1 MVGLTLF
8 SGLFPELSGHIP
20 SQSKVNRKQLEAN
33 STGLQSIQMPVDSS
47 RLEGFYK
54 LSVSERREML
64 AKIAGLTPEQVEAWS
79 SSGELSEDSA
89 DRMIENVIGT
99 YSLPIGVATNFIID
113 GEHYLIP
120 FVLEEPSVVAAAS
133 NMAKRCHANG
143 GFTSDNDDPVMIGQI
158 QVVGCDN
165 PEAAKASV
173 LENSAKLIES
183 CNAVDPILVKFG
195 GGCRDIRAR
204 IIETDS
210 GPMVIVH
217 ILVDCRDAM
226 GANAVNTMAETI
238 APKIEGMTG
247 GTVILRIIS
256 NLAVHRLAR
265 VSAVF
270 SPEEISD
277 KGDARQGSEVI
288 DGVLQAYHFAK
299 ADPFRATTHN
309 KGIMNA
315 ISPVAI
321 ACGQDWRA
329 VESGAHSFAAHERVY
344 GSLTHWEKD
353 GEGNLVGSIE
363 LPMAVG
369 LVGGAV
375 RVHPAAQA
383 NVALLGITSADEL
396 AKVMAAAGLAQNLG
410 ALRALATV
418 GIQAGHMKL
427 HVRNMAVTAGA
438 EDGEVDIVAARLRE
452 RGVRITQKAVEEEL
466 ASLRAE

>member
-1 MVGLTLF
+1 M
-8 SGLFPELSGHIP
+8 PIE
-20 SQSKVNRKQLEAN
+20 N
-33 STGLQSIQMPVDSS
+33 SRIK
-47 RLEGFYK
+47 GFYK
-54 LSVSERREML
+54 LSVAERRELL
-64 AKIAGLTPEQVEAWS
+64 AGIAGLSEEQLEAWANA
-79 SSGELSEDSA
+79 GELDEDSA
-89 DRMIENVIGT
+89 DRMIENVVGT
-99 YSLPIGVATNFIID
+99 YSLPIGVATNFVID
-113 GEHYLIP
+113 GSHYAIP

-133 NMAKRCHANG
+133 NMAKRCLENG
-143 GFTSDNDDPVMIGQI
+143 GFTSNNDDPVMIGQI
-158 QVVGCDN
+158 QVVGCEDPN
-165 PEAAKASV
+165 GAMESIIASKDELV
-173 LENSAKLIES
+173 SS
-183 CNAVDPILVKFG
+183 CNEVDPILVKFG
-195 GGCRDIRAR
+195 GGCRDITAR
-204 IIETDS
+204 VIETGS
-210 GPMVIVH
+210 GPMLIVH

-238 APKIEGMTG
+238 APKVEAMTD

-270 SPEEISD
+270 TPEEMSD
-277 KGDARQGSEVI
+277 RGDDSQQGSEVI
-288 DGVLQAYHFAK
+288 EGVIQAYHFAE

-315 ISPVAI
+315 ISAVAI

-329 VESGAHSFAAHERVY
+329 IESGAHSYASHERTY
-344 GSLTHWEKD
+344 GSLTKWSKD
-353 GEGNLVGSIE
+353 DAGNLVGSIE

-383 NVALLGITSADEL
+383 NVALLGVESADEL
-396 AKVMAAAGLAQNLG
+396 AKVMAASGLAQNLG

-438 EDGEVDIVAARLRE
+438 EGEEVDRVASMLRE
-452 RGVRITQKAVEEEL
+452 RGGRITQASVIEALEEIRSE
-466 ASLRAE
+466 

>member
-1 MVGLTLF
+1 
-8 SGLFPELSGHIP
+8 
-20 SQSKVNRKQLEAN
+20 
-33 STGLQSIQMPVDSS
+33 MPVDSS

-64 AKIAGLTPEQVEAWS
+64 ADIAKLTPEQVEAWS

-113 GEHYLIP
+113 GDHYLIP

-133 NMAKRCHANG
+133 NMAKRCHSKG

-158 QVVGCDN
+158 QVVGCKD
-165 PEAAKASV
+165 PEAAIASI
-173 LENSAKLIES
+173 LQNSAELVES
-183 CNAVDPILVKFG
+183 CNSVDPILVKFG
-195 GGCRDIRAR
+195 GGCRDIQAR

-238 APKIEGMTG
+238 APKVEGLTG

-270 SPEEISD
+270 TPEEMSE
-277 KGDARQGSEVI
+277 KGDAAQGSEVI

-315 ISPVAI
+315 ISPIAI

-329 VESGAHSFAAHERVY
+329 VESGAHSYAAHERVY

-353 GEGNLVGSIE
+353 DGGNLVGSIE

-383 NVALLGITSADEL
+383 NVALLGITSADDL

-438 EDGEVDIVAARLRE
+438 EGAEVDIVASRLRE
-452 RGVRITQKAVEEEL
+452 RGGRITQRAVEEEL
-466 ASLRAE
+466 ERVRAE

>member
-1 MVGLTLF
+1 
-8 SGLFPELSGHIP
+8 
-20 SQSKVNRKQLEAN
+20 
-33 STGLQSIQMPVDSS
+33 MPVDSS

-54 LSVSERREML
+54 LPVAERRMKL
-64 AKIAGLTPEQVEAWS
+64 AEIAKLETKHVKAWES
-79 SSGELSEDSA
+79 NGELEEDAA

-133 NMAKRCHANG
+133 NMAKRCISNG
-143 GFTSDNDDPVMIGQI
+143 GFTSDNDEPIMIGQI
-158 QVVGCDN
+158 QVVGCSE
-165 PEAAKASV
+165 PEKAKMSI
-173 LENSAKLIES
+173 LSSKEELIS
-183 CNAVDPILVKFG
+183 KCNDVDPILVKFG
-195 GGCRDIRAR
+195 GGCKDIGVRV
-204 IIETDS
+204 IDTDS
-210 GPMVIVH
+210 GTMVIVH

-238 APKIEGMTG
+238 APFIETLTE

-265 VSAVF
+265 VRGTF
-270 SPEEISD
+270 TPEEMSES
-277 KGDARQGSEVI
+277 GDNSVRGKEII
-288 DGVLQAYHFAK
+288 DGVIQAYHFAK
-299 ADPFRATTHN
+299 ADPYRATTHN

-315 ISPVAI
+315 ISSVAL

-329 VESGAHSFAAHERVY
+329 IESGAHSYAAYKNPCPDCNCSNCKVY
-344 GSLTHWEKD
+344 GSLTHWERD
-353 GEGNLVGSIE
+353 AAGNLVGSIE
-363 LPMAVG
+363 VPMAVG

-383 NVALLGITSADEL
+383 NVALIGVQTANDLS
-396 AKVMAAAGLAQNLG
+396 KVIAASGLAQNLG

-438 EDGEVDIVAARLRE
+438 EGIEVDIIATKLRE
-452 RGVRITQKAVEEEL
+452 KGERITQAAVIDALEEL
-466 ASLRAE
+466 RRE

>member
-1 MVGLTLF
+1 M
-8 SGLFPELSGHIP
+8 PIE
-20 SQSKVNRKQLEAN
+20 N
-33 STGLQSIQMPVDSS
+33 SRIG
-47 RLEGFYK
+47 GFYK
-54 LSVSERREML
+54 LSVSERREL
-64 AKIAGLTPEQVEAWS
+64 LAGLAGLSHEQVEAWAET
-79 SSGELSEDSA
+79 GELDEESA
-89 DRMIENVIGT
+89 DRMIENVVGT
-99 YSLPIGVATNFIID
+99 YSLPIGVATNFVVD
-113 GEHYLIP
+113 GSHYAIP

-133 NMAKRCHANG
+133 NMAKRCLANG
-143 GFTSDNDDPVMIGQI
+143 GFRSDNDNPVMIGQI
-158 QVVGCDN
+158 QVVNCEDPVGAKDSII
-165 PEAAKASV
+165 AAKDDLLA
-173 LENSAKLIES
+173 S
-183 CNAVDPILVKFG
+183 CNEVDPILVKFG
-195 GGCRDIRAR
+195 GGCRDVTAR
-204 IIETDS
+204 VIETGS

-238 APKIEGMTG
+238 APKVEGITG

-270 SPEEISD
+270 TPEEMSD
-277 KGDARQGSEVI
+277 RGSSAEKGAEVI
-288 DGVLQAYHFAK
+288 EGVIQAYHFAE
-299 ADPFRATTHN
+299 ADPYRATTHN

-315 ISPVAI
+315 ISAVAI

-329 VESGAHSFAAHERVY
+329 IESGAHSYASHERTY
-344 GSLTHWEKD
+344 GSLTKWSKD
-353 GEGNLVGSIE
+353 EAGNLVGSIE

-383 NVALLGITSADEL
+383 NVALLGVESADEL

-438 EDGEVDIVAARLRE
+438 EGKEVDAVAARLRE
-452 RGVRITQKAVEEEL
+452 RGGRITQAAVIEALEEL
-466 ASLRAE
+466 RSE

>member
-1 MVGLTLF
+1 MYRRVFL
-8 SGLFPELSGHIP
+8 PKRHD
-20 SQSKVNRKQLEAN
+20 N
-33 STGLQSIQMPVDSS
+33 MPVDSS
-47 RLEGFYK
+47 RLKGFYK
-54 LSVSERREML
+54 LSVPERRSLL
-64 AKIAGLTPEQVEAWS
+64 ADIAGLDDQMVGAWAS
-79 SSGELSEDSA
+79 VGELSEEVA

-120 FVLEEPSVVAAAS
+120 FVVEEASVVAAAS
-133 NMAKRCHANG
+133 NMAKRCHSKG
-143 GFTSDNDDPVMIGQI
+143 GFVSDNDDPVMIGQI
-158 QVVGCDN
+158 QVVGCDD
-165 PEAAKASV
+165 PEAAKMAI
-173 LENSAKLIES
+173 LSAESELIEA
-183 CNAVDPILVKFG
+183 CNDVDPILVKFG
-195 GGCRDIRAR
+195 GGCKGVEAR
-204 IIETDS
+204 IIETGS

-238 APKIEGMTG
+238 APRIEELST

-256 NLAVHRLAR
+256 NLAVHRLAK

-270 SPEEISD
+270 TPEEMSD
-277 KGDARQGSEVI
+277 NGLDREGGLNVI
-288 DGVLQAYHFAK
+288 DGVVQAYHFAA

-315 ISPVAI
+315 ISPIAI

-329 VESGAHSFAAHERVY
+329 IESGAHSYASYGREY
-344 GSLTHWEKD
+344 GSMTHWEKD
-353 GEGNLVGSIE
+353 SEGNLVGSIE
-363 LPMAVG
+363 IPMAVG

-375 RVHPAAQA
+375 RIHPGAQA
-383 NVALLGITSADEL
+383 NVALLGLRTANDL

-427 HVRNMAVTAGA
+427 HLMNMVAAAGA
-438 EDGEVDIVAARLRE
+438 EGSEVEAVAKIVRE
-452 RGVRITQKAVEEEL
+452 SGDRITMAAVEDAL
-466 ASLRAE
+466 ASIRGD

>member
-1 MVGLTLF
+1 M
-8 SGLFPELSGHIP
+8 PIE
-20 SQSKVNRKQLEAN
+20 N
-33 STGLQSIQMPVDSS
+33 SRIG
-47 RLEGFYK
+47 GFYK
-54 LSVSERREML
+54 LSVSERREL
-64 AKIAGLTPEQVEAWS
+64 LAGLAGLSPEQVEAWAET
-79 SSGELSEDSA
+79 GELDEESA
-89 DRMIENVIGT
+89 DRMIENVVGT
-99 YSLPIGVATNFIID
+99 YSLPIGVATNFVVD
-113 GEHYLIP
+113 GSHYAIP

-133 NMAKRCHANG
+133 NMAKRCLANG
-143 GFTSDNDDPVMIGQI
+143 GFRSDNDNPVMIGQI
-158 QVVGCDN
+158 QVVNCEDPVGAKDSII
-165 PEAAKASV
+165 AAKDDLLA
-173 LENSAKLIES
+173 S
-183 CNAVDPILVKFG
+183 CNEVDPILVKFG
-195 GGCRDIRAR
+195 GGCRDVTAR
-204 IIETDS
+204 VIETGS

-238 APKIEGMTG
+238 APKVEGITG

-270 SPEEISD
+270 TPEEMSD
-277 KGDARQGSEVI
+277 RGSSAEKGAEVI
-288 DGVLQAYHFAK
+288 EGVIQAYHFAE
-299 ADPFRATTHN
+299 ADPYRATTHN

-315 ISPVAI
+315 ISAVAI

-329 VESGAHSFAAHERVY
+329 IESGAHSYASHERTY
-344 GSLTHWEKD
+344 GSLTKWSKD
-353 GEGNLVGSIE
+353 EAGNLVGSIE

-383 NVALLGITSADEL
+383 NVALLGVESADEL

-438 EDGEVDIVAARLRE
+438 EGKEVDAVAARLRE
-452 RGVRITQKAVEEEL
+452 RGGRITQAAVIEALEEL
-466 ASLRAE
+466 RSE

>member
-1 MVGLTLF
+1 MAGLTRSPCTLRMAF
-8 SGLFPELSGHIP
+8 VRIRENIGAT
-20 SQSKVNRKQLEAN
+20 RKQLEAN

-64 AKIAGLTPEQVEAWS
+64 AGIAGLTPEQVEAWS

-133 NMAKRCHANG
+133 NMAKRCHSKG

-158 QVVGCDN
+158 QVVGCED
-165 PEAAKASV
+165 PEAARASI
-173 LENSAKLIES
+173 LQNSVELMES
-183 CNAVDPILVKFG
+183 CNSVDPILVKFG
-195 GGCRDIRAR
+195 GGCRDIQAR
-204 IIETDS
+204 IIETES
-210 GPMVIVH
+210 GPMVILH

-238 APKIEGMTG
+238 APKVEGLTG

-270 SPEEISD
+270 TPEEMSD
-277 KGDARQGSEVI
+277 KGDATQGSEVI
-288 DGVLQAYHFAK
+288 EGVLQAYHFAK

-315 ISPVAI
+315 ISPIAI

-329 VESGAHSFAAHERVY
+329 VESGAHSYAAHERVY

-353 GEGNLVGSIE
+353 DGGNLVGSIE

-383 NVALLGITSADEL
+383 NVALLGITSADDL

-410 ALRALATV
+410 ALKALATV

-438 EDGEVDIVAARLRE
+438 EGPEVDIVAARLRE
-452 RGVRITQKAVEEEL
+452 RGGRITQKAVEEEL
-466 ASLRAE
+466 EMLRAE

>member
-1 MVGLTLF
+1 
-8 SGLFPELSGHIP
+8 
-20 SQSKVNRKQLEAN
+20 
-33 STGLQSIQMPVDSS
+33 MPVDNS

-54 LSVSERREML
+54 LSVSERRMKL
-64 AKIAGLTPEQVEAWS
+64 AEIANLDDEHLQAWAAN
-79 SSGELSEDSA
+79 GELSEDAA
-89 DRMIENVIGT
+89 DRMIENVVGT
-99 YSLPIGVATNFIID
+99 YSLPIGVATNFVID

-133 NMAKRCHANG
+133 NMAKRCIANG
-143 GFTSDNDDPVMIGQI
+143 GFISNNDEPVMIGQI
-158 QVVGCDN
+158 QIVNCEDS
-165 PEAAKASV
+165 EKAKRDILSSK
-173 LENSAKLIES
+173 EELIQK
-183 CNAVDPILVKFG
+183 CNEVDPILVKFG
-195 GGCRDIRAR
+195 GGCRDIEVR
-204 IIETDS
+204 IIDTES

-217 ILVDCRDAM
+217 LLVDCRDAM

-238 APKIEGMTG
+238 APLLQNISK
-247 GTVILRIIS
+247 GTPILRIIS

-265 VSAVF
+265 VSATF
-270 SPEEISD
+270 TPEEMSD
-277 KGDARQGSEVI
+277 KGDDREKGSQIIE
-288 DGVLQAYHFAK
+288 GVLQAYHFAK

-315 ISPVAI
+315 ISSVAI

-329 VESGAHSFAAHERVY
+329 IESGAHSYASYKNSHKY
-344 GSLTHWEKD
+344 GSLTHWEKNS
-353 GEGNLVGSIE
+353 EGNLVGTIE

-383 NVALLGITSADEL
+383 NVALIGVQSANDL
-396 AKVMAAAGLAQNLG
+396 SKVMAASGLVQNLG

-438 EDGEVDIVAARLRE
+438 EGEEVDIVASRLRE
-452 RGVRITQKAVEEEL
+452 KGIRITQAAVIEEIKQ
-466 ASLRAE
+466 LRME

>member
-1 MVGLTLF
+1 
-8 SGLFPELSGHIP
+8 
-20 SQSKVNRKQLEAN
+20 
-33 STGLQSIQMPVDSS
+33 MPVDNS

-54 LSVSERREML
+54 LSVSERRMKL
-64 AKIAGLTPEQVEAWS
+64 AEIANLDDVHVQAWAA
-79 SSGELSEDSA
+79 SGELSEDAA
-89 DRMIENVIGT
+89 DRMIENVVGT
-99 YSLPIGVATNFIID
+99 YSLPIGVATNFVID

-133 NMAKRCHANG
+133 NMAKRCIANG
-143 GFTSDNDDPVMIGQI
+143 GFRSNNDEPVMIGQI
-158 QVVGCDN
+158 QIVNCED
-165 PEAAKASV
+165 PDMAKKDILSSK
-173 LENSAKLIES
+173 EELIQK
-183 CNAVDPILVKFG
+183 CNEVDPILVKFG
-195 GGCRDIRAR
+195 GGCRDIEVR
-204 IIETDS
+204 IIDTES

-238 APKIEGMTG
+238 APLLQNISK
-247 GTVILRIIS
+247 GTPILRIIS

-265 VSAVF
+265 VSATF
-270 SPEEISD
+270 TPEEMSD
-277 KGDARQGSEVI
+277 KGDDREKGSQIIE
-288 DGVLQAYHFAK
+288 GVLQAYHFAK

-315 ISPVAI
+315 ISSVAI

-329 VESGAHSFAAHERVY
+329 IESGAHSYASYKNSHKY

-353 GEGNLVGSIE
+353 SEGSLVGTIE

-383 NVALLGITSADEL
+383 NVALIGVQSANDL
-396 AKVMAAAGLAQNLG
+396 SKVMAASGLVQNLG

-438 EDGEVDIVAARLRE
+438 EGEEVDIVASRLRE
-452 RGVRITQKAVEEEL
+452 KGIRITQAAVIEEIKQ
-466 ASLRAE
+466 LRME

>member
-1 MVGLTLF
+1 
-8 SGLFPELSGHIP
+8 
-20 SQSKVNRKQLEAN
+20 
-33 STGLQSIQMPVDSS
+33 MPIENS

-54 LSVSERREML
+54 LSVAERRALL
-64 AKIAGLTPEQVEAWS
+64 AGIAGLTPEQVEAWGAA
-79 SSGELSEDSA
+79 GELDEGAA
-89 DRMIENVIGT
+89 DRMIENVVGT
-99 YSLPIGVATNFIID
+99 YSLPIGVATNFVID
-113 GEHYLIP
+113 GAHYAIP

-133 NMAKRCHANG
+133 NMAKRCLANG
-143 GFTSDNDDPVMIGQI
+143 GFTSNNDDPIMIGQI
-158 QVVGCDN
+158 QVVDCED
-165 PEAAKASV
+165 PVAAKDAIIASKNDLV
-173 LENSAKLIES
+173 AS
-183 CNAVDPILVKFG
+183 CNEVDPILIKFG
-195 GGCRDIRAR
+195 GGCKDINAR
-204 IIETDS
+204 VLETDS
-210 GPMVIVH
+210 GPMVIIH

-238 APKIEGMTG
+238 APTVEGLTG

-265 VSAVF
+265 VSAIF
-270 SPEEISD
+270 TPEEMSD
-277 KGDARQGSEVI
+277 SGKDPEQGSEVI
-288 DGVLQAYHFAK
+288 GGVVQAYHFAK

-315 ISPVAI
+315 ISAVAI

-329 VESGAHSFAAHERVY
+329 IESGAHSYAAHERTY
-344 GSLTHWEKD
+344 GSLTEWSKD
-353 GEGNLVGSIE
+353 DNGNLVGSIE

-383 NVALLGITSADEL
+383 NVALLGVTTADEL
-396 AKVMAAAGLAQNLG
+396 AKVIAASGLAQNLG

-438 EDGEVDIVAARLRE
+438 EGEEVDIVAARLRE
-452 RGVRITQKAVEEEL
+452 KGDRITQAAVIEALKEL
-466 ASLRAE
+466 RSE

>member
-1 MVGLTLF
+1 
-8 SGLFPELSGHIP
+8 
-20 SQSKVNRKQLEAN
+20 
-33 STGLQSIQMPVDSS
+33 MPVDSS

-64 AKIAGLTPEQVEAWS
+64 AGIAGLTPEQVEAWS

-133 NMAKRCHANG
+133 NMAKRCHSKG
-143 GFTSDNDDPVMIGQI
+143 GFMSDNDDPVMIGQI
-158 QVVGCDN
+158 QVVGCED
-165 PEAAKASV
+165 PEAARASI
-173 LENSAKLIES
+173 LQNSAELMES
-183 CNAVDPILVKFG
+183 CNSVDPILVKFG
-195 GGCRDIRAR
+195 GGCRDIQAR
-204 IIETDS
+204 IIETES

-238 APKIEGMTG
+238 APKVEGLTG

-270 SPEEISD
+270 TPEEMSD
-277 KGDARQGSEVI
+277 KGDATQGSEVI

-315 ISPVAI
+315 ISPIAI

-329 VESGAHSFAAHERVY
+329 VESGAHSYAAHERVY

-353 GEGNLVGSIE
+353 DGGNLVGSIE

-383 NVALLGITSADEL
+383 NVALLGITSADDL

-410 ALRALATV
+410 ALKALATV

-438 EDGEVDIVAARLRE
+438 EGPEVDIVAARLRE
-452 RGVRITQKAVEEEL
+452 RGGRITQKAVEEEL
-466 ASLRAE
+466 ERLRAE

>member
-89 DRMIENVIGT
+89 VRMIENVIGT

-158 QVVGCDN
+158 QVVGCDD
-165 PEAAKASV
+165 PGAAKASV
-173 LENSAKLIES
+173 LENSAELVES

-353 GEGNLVGSIE
+353 SEGNLVGSIE

-452 RGVRITQKAVEEEL
+452 RGARITQKAVEEEL

>member
-1 MVGLTLF
+1 MPIENSRIGGL
-8 SGLFPELSGHIP
+8 
-20 SQSKVNRKQLEAN
+20 
-33 STGLQSIQMPVDSS
+33 
-47 RLEGFYK
+47 YK
-54 LSVSERREML
+54 LSVSERRELL
-64 AKIAGLTPEQVEAWS
+64 AEMSGMSPEQVKAWAD
-79 SSGELSEDSA
+79 SGELDEESA
-89 DRMIENVIGT
+89 DRMIENVVGT
-99 YSLPIGVATNFIID
+99 YSLPIGVATNFVID
-113 GEHYLIP
+113 GSHYAIP

-133 NMAKRCHANG
+133 NMAKRCLAKG
-143 GFTSDNDDPVMIGQI
+143 GFSSDNDDPVMIGQI
-158 QVVGCDN
+158 QVVNCED
-165 PEAAKASV
+165 PEGAKD
-173 LENSAKLIES
+173 LIIS
-183 CNAVDPILVKFG
+183 NRDDLVSRCNEVDPILVKFG
-195 GGCRDIRAR
+195 GGCRDVTAR
-204 IIETDS
+204 VIETGS
-210 GPMVIVH
+210 GVMVIVH

-238 APKIEGMTG
+238 APTIESITG

-270 SPEEISD
+270 TPEEMSD
-277 KGDARQGSEVI
+277 KGDSKQGSEVI
-288 DGVLQAYHFAK
+288 DGVVQAYHFAE

-315 ISPVAI
+315 ISAVAI

-329 VESGAHSFAAHERVY
+329 IESGAHSYASHERIY
-344 GSLTHWEKD
+344 GSLTKWSKD
-353 GEGNLVGSIE
+353 DDGNLVGSIE

-383 NVALLGITSADEL
+383 NVALLGVESADEL

-438 EDGEVDIVAARLRE
+438 EGEEIDRVASMLRE
-452 RGVRITQKAVEEEL
+452 RGGRITQASVMAALEEL
-466 ASLRAE
+466 RSQ